1 MLNIRVMMIH
11 FILQALL
18 HPGCQRPQQ
27 HTEKLLVS
35 EKDWFFFVHLMFV
48 MYTYI
53 YIHILNRVEN
63 SFRSYVMKCHSV
75 SAGCTLLDQS
85 SLNFFMPSEGC

>member
-1 MLNIRVMMIH
+1 MMIH

-35 EKDWFFFVHLMFV
+35 EKDWVFFVHLMFV

-53 YIHILNRVEN
+53 YIYILNRVEN